1 MRQITIESLNAFLNA
16 KKFNKSNMS
25 VEVLPNVTVLKYQ
38 GNEIAFKYNDQKQ
51 TIAITNCG
59 WFSNTTK
66 ERLNGVIRLSGLN
79 IKEIYQKNFVWYLNG
94 KEWDGNLI
102 DLN

>member
-1 MRQITIESLNAFLNA
+1 MRKITEKSVNAFLSA

-38 GNEIAFKYNDQKQ
+38 GNEIAYKYNDPKK
-51 TIAITNCG
+51 TLSITNCG

-66 ERLNGVIRLSGLN
+66 ERLNGLPNVHIQ
-79 IKEIYQKNFVWYLNG
+79 QKNFVWYLNG
-94 KEWDGNLI
+94 KEWNGNLI
-102 DLN
+102 NIN

>member
-1 MRQITIESLNAFLNA
+1 MRKITSESVTAFLNA

-38 GNEIAFKYNDQKQ
+38 GNEIAYKYNDPKK
-51 TIAITNCG
+51 TLSITNCG

-66 ERLNGVIRLSGLN
+66 ERLNGLPNVHIQ
-79 IKEIYQKNFVWYLNG
+79 QKNFVWYLNG
-94 KEWDGNLI
+94 KEWNGNLI
-102 DLN
+102 NIN